1 MLYQIN
7 VLLKKKNRFPY
18 LNFFFY
24 YERNKMSC
32 SYNNCSFGGHIV
44 YNKFALK
51 ENKEHLV

>member
-7 VLLKKKNRFPY
+7 VLLKKKSLSLFK
-18 LNFFFY
+18 FFFY